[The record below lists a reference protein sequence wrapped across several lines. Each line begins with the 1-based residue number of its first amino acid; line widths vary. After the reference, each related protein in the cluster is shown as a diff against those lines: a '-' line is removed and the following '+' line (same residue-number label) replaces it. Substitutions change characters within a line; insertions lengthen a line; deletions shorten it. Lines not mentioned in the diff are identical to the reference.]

1 MTQDREHETPVFD
14 DQEAAGPVDLQIE
27 ESTAAV
33 AEAPP
38 GPTRDSEAS
47 GPMTGDSVDSGGSTL
62 LTSDVAEHSTH
73 SNNKQQPLPHALAI
87 LASTHVTSHAPFVG
101 VVHDPDSLEARVA
114 AAPPAPVIGRRH
126 NRRRNVEARA
136 TERSGRRRVFHAT
149 TLVHA
154 LAARL
159 HAAGLLSE
167 ASMLALRALLKRGA
181 RRQSV
186 SAAAFDDI
194 EREFRVR
201 ATELAAQ
208 LPDPELA
215 LREAHRLADE
225 RCEEVDR
232 RKTAQSGRRKSRGH
246 MRVVRAQMRAEGQ
259 IVLAALTNEQ
269 VDVLEK
275 RQRVLH
281 AMARGSS
288 WTVACVEAGVTASK
302 AAVYRW
308 RKAFERCG
316 IDGLVDRRVMNGRAG
331 VPLEIRTLARAAWR
345 QCPNGKSGSVY
356 AVLKQKCEAAGV
368 VAPSYGWLADFIR
381 YEIPADEKIVRD
393 DGMVEWR
400 RQAAPRHTVERADV
414 ANELWQCDDT
424 PLDIW
429 LRAPNRDGSWEVVQP
444 FATAIIDVHSR
455 ACMAVGVWTRTPNA
469 WSVALTLRKA
479 ILPKASR
486 FAPFRGVPQRF
497 AMDNGKN
504 YRSEAVSR
512 TLALLNIRAEHC
524 APRSPN
530 QKPEVERFLRTLQ
543 ENLLPR
549 FTGYKKAHMVSREAA
564 AKQVLSLLTIQQLRA
579 EIDRWVDEYNDT
591 THEGIS
597 KSFDSTPGQR
607 WEHTVVPREV
617 EPALLNRLLLQSDQR
632 VVTSKGVKMTLRG
645 GAPAEFWSPPLVEK
659 FGLTV
664 LLLFNPEDLAS
675 VLVADAATGLPIC
688 EAYRMGIDGARYGQH
703 DIVEAQQGRAAQLA
717 GVADR
722 LDAYH
727 EEAERGDRLSPARTQ
742 EMRAFLE
749 EEHRLDS
756 EESLPVI
763 LPPSPRLA
771 LASGL
776 TTGDTPPYIRPAD
789 PSTAPAPNDDEG
801 GDDDVELKPRT
812 APRPRPA
819 KRAASAAPAP
829 EVGEE
834 ADMLAQLL
842 RLQSGR

>member
-1 MTQDREHETPVFD
+1 MSQNTPHETLVVD
-14 DQEAAGPVDLQIE
+14 DPGALGALVATRDAPTADAGANAA
-27 ESTAAV
+27 
-33 AEAPP
+33 
-38 GPTRDSEAS
+38 PTRDAESSARVTSGAGDAS
-47 GPMTGDSVDSGGSTL
+47 GA
-62 LTSDVAEHSTH
+62 TSDASDLVTPSTISH
-73 SNNKQQPLPHALAI
+73 DAQQPSPHALAT
-87 LASTHVTSHAPFVG
+87 LASTHITSHAPFVA

-126 NRRRNVEARA
+126 NRRRNVQARA
-136 TERSGRRRVFHAT
+136 DERIGRRRVMHAT
-149 TLVHA
+149 TLV
-154 LAARL
+154 LSVAARL
-159 HAAGLLSE
+159 RAAGLLSE
-167 ASMLALRALLKRGA
+167 TALFAIRALLKRGA

-194 EREFRVR
+194 ERDFRVR

-246 MRVVRAQMRAEGQ
+246 MRTVRAQMRAEGQ
-259 IVLAALTNEQ
+259 VVLAALTNEQ

-281 AMARGSS
+281 AMARGAS
-288 WTVACVEAGVTASK
+288 WSVACVEAGVTASK

-308 RKAFERCG
+308 RKAFERSG
-316 IDGLVDRRVMNGRAG
+316 VEGLVDRRVLNGRPG
-331 VPLEIRTLARAAWR
+331 VSLETRTLARAAWR

-356 AVLKQKCEAAGV
+356 AVLREKCEAAGV
-368 VAPSYGWLADFIR
+368 VVPSYGWLADFIR
-381 YEIPADEKIVRD
+381 YEIPKDEKIVRD
-393 DGMVEWR
+393 DGLVEWR
-400 RQAAPRHTVERADV
+400 RQAAPRHTVERAAV

-429 LRAPNRDGSWEVVQP
+429 VRAPNRDGSWEVEQP
-444 FATAIIDVHSR
+444 YATAIIDVHSR
-455 ACMAVGVWTRTPNA
+455 ACMAVGVWTRAPNA

-479 ILPKASR
+479 ILPKASN
-486 FAPFRGVPQRF
+486 FAPFRGVPERF

-530 QKPEVERFLRTLQ
+530 QKPEVERILRTLQ

-549 FTGYKKAHMVSREAA
+549 FTGYKKAYMVSREAA
-564 AKQVLSLLTIQQLRA
+564 AKQVLSLLTIEQLRA
-579 EIDRWVDEYNDT
+579 EIDRWLEQYNDSH
-591 THEGIS
+591 HEGIS
-597 KSFDSTPGQR
+597 KSLDFTPRQL
-607 WEHTVVPREV
+607 WEHTVVLREV
-617 EPALLNRLLLQSDQR
+617 EPALLNRLLLQSEER
-632 VVTSKGVKMTLRG
+632 VVTAKGVKLTLRG
-645 GAPAEFWSPPLVEK
+645 GEPAEFWSPALVEK

-675 VLVADAATGLPIC
+675 VLVADAATGVPIC

-703 DIVEAQQGRAAQLA
+703 EIVLAQQGRAAQLA
-717 GVADR
+717 GVVDR
-722 LDAYH
+722 LHAYH

-749 EEHRLDS
+749 EQDRLDA
-756 EESLPVI
+756 EESLTVI
-763 LPPSPRLA
+763 QPPSPRLA
-771 LASGL
+771 LMAGDL
-776 TTGDTPPYIRPAD
+776 TDDAPTPDPTAAARGDAD
-789 PSTAPAPNDDEG
+789 AR
-801 GDDDVELKPRT
+801 DDVVATKTRT
-812 APRPRPA
+812 VARTRPA
-819 KRAASAAPAP
+819 KRVDSMAPAP
-829 EVGEE
+829 DVDEE
-834 ADMLAQLL
+834 ADMLAQLI

>member
-1 MTQDREHETPVFD
+1 MSQHTPHETL
-14 DQEAAGPVDLQIE
+14 VDKHPGALGAFVAPLDE
-27 ESTAAV
+27 LTAVRGAND
-33 AEAPP
+33 A
-38 GPTRDSEAS
+38 PTRDSESLPCLPCGVSDAS
-47 GPMTGDSVDSGGSTL
+47 GPTTREGDL
-62 LTSDVAEHSTH
+62 AAHATSSPGAQAPSSHG
-73 SNNKQQPLPHALAI
+73 LAI
-87 LASTHVTSHAPFVG
+87 LAAAPLTSHAPFVG
-101 VVHDPDSLEARVA
+101 VVPDSDSLEARVA
-114 AAPPAPVIGRRH
+114 AAPPAPVIGRRR
-126 NRRRNVEARA
+126 NRRRNVQARA
-136 TERSGRRRVFHAT
+136 EERVGRRRVLHAT

-154 LAARL
+154 VSARL
-159 HAAGLLSE
+159 RAAGLLSE
-167 ASMLALRALLKRGA
+167 ATLTALRALLKRGA
-181 RRQSV
+181 RRPAV
-186 SAAAFDDI
+186 SAAACDEV
-194 EREFRVR
+194 EREFRAR

-225 RCEEVDR
+225 RCADVDR
-232 RKTAQSGRRKSRGH
+232 RKTAQSARRKSRGH
-246 MRVVRAQMRAEGQ
+246 MRVLRAQMRAEGQ
-259 IVLAALTNEQ
+259 VVLAALTNEQ
-269 VDVLEK
+269 VDMLEK

-281 AMARGSS
+281 AMARGAS
-288 WTVACVEAGVTASK
+288 WSVACMEAGVTASK

-308 RKAFERCG
+308 RKAFEHSG
-316 IDGLVDRRVMNGRAG
+316 VEGLVDRRALNGRPG
-331 VPLEIRTLARAAWR
+331 VSLEIRTLARAAWR

-356 AVLKQKCEAAGV
+356 ALLKEKCAAAGV
-368 VAPSYGWLADFIR
+368 VVPSYGWLADFIR

-393 DGMVEWR
+393 DGLVEWR

-429 LRAPNRDGSWEVVQP
+429 LRAPNRDGSWEVEQP

-479 ILPKASR
+479 VLPKASR
-486 FAPFRGVPQRF
+486 FMPFRGVPQRF

-512 TLALLNIRAEHC
+512 TLALLNTRAEHC

-549 FTGYKKAHMVSREAA
+549 FPGYKKAHMISREAA
-564 AKQVLSLLTIQQLRA
+564 TKQVLSLLTIEQLRA
-579 EIDRWVDEYNDT
+579 EIDRWVEQYNDT
-591 THEGIS
+591 HHEGIR
-597 KSFDSTPGQR
+597 KSLDFTPRQL
-607 WEHTVVPREV
+607 WEHTVVLREV
-617 EPALLNRLLLQSDQR
+617 EPALLNRLLLHSEER
-632 VVTSKGVKMTLRG
+632 VVTAKGVRLTLRG
-645 GAPAEFWSPPLVEK
+645 GELAEFWSPALVEK

-703 DIVEAQQGRAAQLA
+703 EIVLAQQGRAAQLA

-722 LDAYH
+722 LHAYH
-727 EEAERGDRLSPARTQ
+727 EEAERGDRLSPARAQ

-749 EEHRLDS
+749 EKHRLDA
-756 EESLPVI
+756 EESLSV
-763 LPPSPRLA
+763 LQPPSPRLV
-771 LASGL
+771 LTSGEAP
-776 TTGDTPPYIRPAD
+776 TVARPAESSS
-789 PSTAPAPNDDEG
+789 PKAPTDDG
-801 GDDDVELKPRT
+801 GGPDVVASKPRT
-812 APRPRPA
+812 AAPRQRPA
-819 KRAASAAPAP
+819 KRTDSVAPAP

-834 ADMLAQLL
+834 VDLLAQLI
-842 RLQSGR
+842 RLQSRR

>member
-1 MTQDREHETPVFD
+1 MTQDREHHTMAGDKPG
-14 DQEAAGPVDLQIE
+14 AAEPACCEVGAP
-27 ESTAAV
+27 TAAP
-33 AEAPP
+33 AGTLAAPT
-38 GPTRDSEAS
+38 GESEAS
-47 GPMTGDSVDSGGSTL
+47 GPMRNDVDDSHVATSLAEGVGEHPTL
-62 LTSDVAEHSTH
+62 ANEV
-73 SNNKQQPLPHALAI
+73 QPPSPRALAI
-87 LASTHVTSHAPFVG
+87 LPSTHVTSHAPFVG
-101 VVHDPDSLEARVA
+101 VVHDSDSLEARVA
-114 AAPPAPVIGRRH
+114 AAPPAPVIGRRR

-136 TERSGRRRVFHAT
+136 TERIGRQRVLHAT

-154 LAARL
+154 VAARL
-159 HAAGLLSE
+159 RAGGLLSD
-167 ASMLALRALLKRGA
+167 AALLSLRALLKRGA
-181 RRQSV
+181 RRQPV
-186 SAAAFDDI
+186 SAAAFDDV
-194 EREFRVR
+194 EREFRAR

-215 LREAHRLADE
+215 LREAHRLADA

-259 IVLAALTNEQ
+259 VVLAALTNEQ

-281 AMARGSS
+281 AMARGAS
-288 WTVACVEAGVTASK
+288 WSVACVEAGVTASK

-308 RKAFERCG
+308 RKAFEQSG
-316 IDGLVDRRVMNGRAG
+316 VEGLVDRRVLNGRAG
-331 VPLEIRTLARAAWR
+331 VSLEIRTLARAAWR

-356 AVLKQKCEAAGV
+356 AVLKEKCAAAGV
-368 VAPSYGWLADFIR
+368 VVPSYGWLADFIR

-400 RQAAPRHTVERADV
+400 RQAAPRHTVVRADV

-429 LRAPNRDGSWEVVQP
+429 VRAPNRDGSWEVEQP
-444 FATAIIDVHSR
+444 YATAIIDIHSR

-512 TLALLNIRAEHC
+512 TLALLNTRAEYC

-530 QKPEVERFLRTLQ
+530 QKPEVERLLRTLQ

-549 FTGYKKAHMVSREAA
+549 FPGYKKAHMVSREAA
-564 AKQVLSLLTIQQLRA
+564 AKQVLSLLTIQQLR
-579 EIDRWVDEYNDT
+579 EQIDRWVEEYNDSH
-591 THEGIS
+591 HEGIS
-597 KSFDSTPGQR
+597 KSFDFTPR
-607 WEHTVVPREV
+607 ELWEHTVVLREV
-617 EPALLNRLLLQSDQR
+617 EPALLNRLLLQSGER
-632 VVTSKGVKMTLRG
+632 VVGAKGVKMTLRG
-645 GAPAEFWSPPLVEK
+645 AEPAEFWSPALVEK
-659 FGLTV
+659 SGLTV

-675 VLVADAATGLPIC
+675 VHVADAATGLFIC

-703 DIVEAQQGRAAQLA
+703 DIVQAQQGRAAQLA

-722 LDAYH
+722 LHAYH
-727 EEAERGDRLSPARTQ
+727 EEAERGDRLSPERTK
-742 EMRAFLE
+742 ELRAFLE
-749 EEHRLDS
+749 EEHRLDA
-756 EESLPVI
+756 EELLTA
-763 LPPSPRLA
+763 LPPHSPRLA
-771 LASGL
+771 LTA
-776 TTGDTPPYIRPAD
+776 GDPLVDAPNAD
-789 PSTAPAPNDDEG
+789 PTSAAAPR
-801 GDDDVELKPRT
+801 DDD
-812 APRPRPA
+812 APDDVVATKARPVARARPA
-819 KRAASAAPAP
+819 KRAASVAPAP

-834 ADMLAQLL
+834 ADMLAQLI
-842 RLQSGR
+842 RLQGGR